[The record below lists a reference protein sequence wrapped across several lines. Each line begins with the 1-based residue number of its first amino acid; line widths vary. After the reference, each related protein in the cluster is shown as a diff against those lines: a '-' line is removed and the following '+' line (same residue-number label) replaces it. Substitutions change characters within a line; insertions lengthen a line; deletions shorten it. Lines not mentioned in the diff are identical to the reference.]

1 MKKQLIAGLILVSL
15 GLSGQAQALE
25 VGKGSPYDYRIK
37 SVVYNPVDVVRIDS
51 VAGVA
56 THIVVAP
63 DESYVTHAF
72 GDSNSYAFTH
82 VENNMFIKPK
92 GEVPS
97 DTNLVLVTNKRTYN
111 IVLHYVGDYTTK
123 DAQGNVKAN
132 FIKTP
137 WSMKNATLQ
146 LTYLYPFEDM
156 KKANKTLESN
166 RVKKALKDLQNGPY
180 NLLYK
185 MSDEDE
191 YRTVAPVNVWDNF
204 RFTYFKFPANA
215 DLPVVFYIGDDGK
228 EHTVNQHPAGEYNNI
243 VVAETVAKEW
253 RIRYGNKVVG
263 VLNMNYNPNLG
274 AISTGTTSP
283 DVKRVKKGE
292 GDKS

>member
-1 MKKQLIAGLILVSL
+1 MKKQFIAGLILVSL
-15 GLSGQAQALE
+15 GLSGQALALE
-25 VGKGSPYDYRIK
+25 VGTGSPYDYRIK

-111 IVLHYVGDYTTK
+111 IVLHYVGDYTTT

-191 YRTVAPVNVWDNF
+191 SRSLAPVNVWDNF

-215 DLPVVFYIGDDGK
+215 DLPVVFYIGADGK
-228 EHTVNQHPAGEYNNI
+228 EHTPNQHPAGEYNNV

-253 RIRYGNKVVG
+253 RVRYGNKVVG

-274 AISTGTTSP
+274 AINTGTTSP
-283 DVKRVKKGE
+283 DVKRVKKDE

>member
-15 GLSGQAQALE
+15 GLSGQALALE

-166 RVKKALKDLQNGPY
+166 RVKKALKDLCVFRSIRSRIGIEVRSAIRIHSINREL
-180 NLLYK
+180 NFF
-185 MSDEDE
+185 
-191 YRTVAPVNVWDNF
+191 YRFLT
-204 RFTYFKFPANA
+204 RFFAAFHYRGIFP
-215 DLPVVFYIGDDGK
+215 
-228 EHTVNQHPAGEYNNI
+228 Q
-243 VVAETVAKEW
+243 
-253 RIRYGNKVVG
+253 
-263 VLNMNYNPNLG
+263 
-274 AISTGTTSP
+274 
-283 DVKRVKKGE
+283 
-292 GDKS
+292 